1 MSAGGAADSDTGTWY
16 RVRMSRSPSSGRRL
30 AVLGAGPIGI
40 ETALH
45 AAVAGF
51 DVTVLEAAAI
61 GASVAQWG
69 HVKMFSPWSMNASPL
84 GVELLKKAGRP
95 PFDDPDAF
103 PTGRELV
110 SQYLL
115 PLTRTPLLAKRVV
128 TGCRVLGVGRDGLLK
143 GDLVGKPERALRPF
157 RILARRDRRE
167 VVYEAE
173 VVVDA
178 TGTFGQ
184 PCHLGNGGLPARGE
198 KDAATRIDFQPVDL
212 DRRAPEFLGR
222 RVLLVGAG
230 HSAATAAVALEELIA
245 RDGRTKV
252 TWAVRESQ
260 GPLFRRIPDDP
271 LPERDRLMRQA
282 NAIAD
287 GTMSGIEMIPGAV
300 VESILSSGRDGT
312 RRGLRV
318 TLSVGGRRR
327 VLAVDRILAHVG
339 FQPDR
344 SLYSELQ
351 VHECYA
357 SSGPMN
363 LAAALLGAANGDCLA
378 QPAASADVL
387 TNPEAGFYIL
397 GAKSYGR
404 NSNFLIRTGHRQI
417 ETVLAALGPAR
428 RVA

>member
-1 MSAGGAADSDTGTWY
+1 MSKSPA
-16 RVRMSRSPSSGRRL
+16 PSSRRL
-30 AVLGAGPIGI
+30 VVLGAGPIGL
-40 ETALH
+40 ETALN
-45 AAVAGF
+45 AAVAGY
-51 DVTVLEAAAI
+51 DVTVLEA
-61 GASVAQWG
+61 GAPGANVAQWG
-69 HVKMFSPWSMNASPL
+69 HIKMFSPWSMNASAL
-84 GVELLKKAGRP
+84 GVDLLKKAGRA

-103 PTGRELV
+103 PTGREFV
-110 SQYLL
+110 AQYLL
-115 PLTRTPLLAKRVV
+115 PLTRTPLLSKRVV
-128 TGCRVLGVGRDGLLK
+128 TGCHVLGVSRDGLLK
-143 GDLVGKPERALRPF
+143 GDLIGRPERGLRPF

-167 VVYEAE
+167 MVFEAE

-178 TGTFGQ
+178 TGTFAQ

-198 KDAATRIDFQPVDL
+198 KEAATRIDFQPVDL

-222 RVLLVGAG
+222 RVLVVGAG
-230 HSAATAAVALEELIA
+230 HTAATAAVSLEELIV
-245 RDGRTKV
+245 RDARTKV
-252 TWAVRESQ
+252 MWAVRESK
-260 GPLFRRIPDDP
+260 GPLFKRIPDDP

-287 GTMSGIEMIPGAV
+287 GTMSGIEMITGAV
-300 VESILSSGRDGT
+300 VESIARGAAP

-318 TLSVGGRRR
+318 TLGASGRRR
-327 VLAVDRILAHVG
+327 VLLVDRILAHVG
-339 FQPDR
+339 YQPDR

-363 LAAALLGAANGDCLA
+363 LAAALLGASNGDCLG

-387 TNPEAGFYIL
+387 SNPEPGFYIL

-404 NSNFLIRTGHRQI
+404 NSNFLIRTGHQQI

>member
-1 MSAGGAADSDTGTWY
+1 
-16 RVRMSRSPSSGRRL
+16 MSRSSAASSRRFV
-30 AVLGAGPIGI
+30 VLGAGPIGI
-40 ETALH
+40 ETALN

-51 DVTVLEAAAI
+51 EVTVLEAGAP

-69 HVKMFSPWSMNASPL
+69 HIKMFSPWSMNASPL
-84 GVELLKKAGRP
+84 GVELLKKSGRA

-110 SQYLL
+110 AQYLL

-143 GDLVGKPERALRPF
+143 GDLIGRPERALRPF

-167 VVYEAE
+167 VIYEAE

-212 DRRAPEFLGR
+212 ERRAPEFLGR

-230 HSAATAAVALEELIA
+230 HTAAAAAVALEELIA
-245 RDGRTKV
+245 RDARTKV
-252 TWAVRESQ
+252 TWAVRDSG
-260 GPLFRRIPDDP
+260 GPFFKRIPEDP

-287 GTMSGIEMIPGAV
+287 GTLSGIEMFPGTAVEAIAAAPGARH
-300 VESILSSGRDGT
+300 GA

-318 TLSVGGRRR
+318 TLSAGGRRR
-327 VLAVDRILAHVG
+327 VLLVDRILAHVG

-344 SLYSELQ
+344 SLYAELQ

-363 LAAALLGAANGDCLA
+363 LAAALLGSPDGDCLA

-387 TNPEAGFYIL
+387 ANPEPGFYIL

-404 NSNFLIRTGHRQI
+404 NSNFLIRTGHHQI

>member
-1 MSAGGAADSDTGTWY
+1 MSK
-16 RVRMSRSPSSGRRL
+16 SPVPSGRRL
-30 AVLGAGPIGI
+30 VVLGAGPIGI
-40 ETALH
+40 ETALN

-51 DVTVLEAAAI
+51 DVTVLEAGAI
-61 GASVAQWG
+61 GANVAQWG
-69 HVKMFSPWSMNASPL
+69 HIKMFSPWSMNASVL
-84 GVELLKKAGRP
+84 GVDVLKKAGRA
-95 PFDDPDAF
+95 PFDDPDVF

-110 SQYLL
+110 AQYLL
-115 PLTRTPLLAKRVV
+115 PLTRTPLLAKRIV
-128 TGCRVLGVGRDGLLK
+128 TGCRVLGVSRDGLLK
-143 GDLVGKPERALRPF
+143 GDLIGKPERGLRPF

-167 VVYEAE
+167 MVWEAD

-178 TGTFGQ
+178 TGTFSQ

-198 KDAATRIDFQPVDL
+198 KEAVTRIDFQPVDL

-222 RVLLVGAG
+222 RVLIVGAG
-230 HSAATAAVALEELIA
+230 HTAATAAVALEELIV

-252 TWAVRESQ
+252 TWAVRDSE
-260 GPLFRRIPDDP
+260 GPLFKRIPDDP

-300 VESILSSGRDGT
+300 VESIAASSA

-318 TLSVGGRRR
+318 TLTASRRRR
-327 VLAVDRILAHVG
+327 VLAVDRILGHVG
-339 FQPDR
+339 YQPDR

-363 LAAALLGAANGDCLA
+363 LAAALLGATNGDCLA

-387 TNPEAGFYIL
+387 SNPEPGFYIL

>member
-1 MSAGGAADSDTGTWY
+1 
-16 RVRMSRSPSSGRRL
+16 MSRSSASSSRRL
-30 AVLGAGPIGI
+30 VVLGAGPIGI
-40 ETALH
+40 ETALN
-45 AAVAGF
+45 ASVAGF
-51 DVTVLEAAAI
+51 DVTVLEAGAI
-61 GASVAQWG
+61 GANVAQWG
-69 HVKMFSPWSMNASPL
+69 HIKMFSPWSMNTSSL
-84 GVELLKKAGRP
+84 GVDLLKKSGRP

-110 SQYLL
+110 AQYLL

-143 GDLVGKPERALRPF
+143 GDWIGRPERALRPF

-167 VVYEAE
+167 VIYEAE

-184 PCHLGNGGLPARGE
+184 PRHLGNGGLPARGE
-198 KDAATRIDFQPVDL
+198 KEATTRIDFQPVDL

-222 RVLLVGAG
+222 RVLLIGDG
-230 HSAATAAVALEELIA
+230 HSAATAAVALEELIV
-245 RDGRTKV
+245 RDARTKV
-252 TWAVRESQ
+252 TWAVRESE
-260 GPLFRRIPDDP
+260 GALFKRIPDDP

-287 GTMSGIEMIPGAV
+287 GTLSGIEMIPGAV
-300 VESILSSGRDGT
+300 VEAIAAANGGRSAA

-318 TLSVGGRRR
+318 TLVASGRRR
-327 VLAVDRILAHVG
+327 VLQVDRILAHVG

-363 LAAALLGAANGDCLA
+363 LAAALLGSASGDCLA

-387 TNPEAGFYIL
+387 ANPEPGFFIL